1 MNETDKTLNTAT
13 VRGIVPSL
21 KTKRERARDKVIAL
35 SQALAQAKQSEAHL
49 DRKEGEIGLRQ
60 LEDKVQEEA
69 RLAEVARV
77 LGDIAHDIKNMLM
90 PIISGASLLEE
101 KLKESFARLTQPVD
115 GPVIRS
121 RELTKELIDMIQN
134 GSRRIQRWVGEF
146 ADSIKGHARSPQ
158 FAPCH
163 IAEVVTQHGR
173 RNNSRKRTRR
183 RDLVPSHVTRAGKT
197 NPVSLHKLG
206 LSIRS

>member
-13 VRGIVPSL
+13 VRDIVPSL
-21 KTKRERARDKVIAL
+21 KTKRERASDKVIAL
-35 SQALAQAKQSEAHL
+35 SLALAQAKQSEAHL
-49 DRKEGEIGLRQ
+49 DCKEGETGLRQ

-101 KLKESFARLTQPVD
+101 ELKESFARLTQPVD

-121 RELTKELIDMIQN
+121 RELSCSQN
-134 GSRRIQRWVGEF
+134 CQNCF
-146 ADSIKGHARSPQ
+146 
-158 FAPCH
+158 
-163 IAEVVTQHGR
+163 
-173 RNNSRKRTRR
+173 
-183 RDLVPSHVTRAGKT
+183 
-197 NPVSLHKLG
+197 
-206 LSIRS
+206 